1 MAFEQHL
8 LASVQQ
14 ASHEYQS
21 LSTRNAEL
29 ESSRAMFKA
38 EIKRLRTEAVLLQQK
53 SLEMTSKNEELRI
66 ANLVKATE
74 MKDLILENAELR
86 KRNLSLVEKNKQC
99 TAKMMA
105 NQEATRKALARIEV
119 REKNLAALEKQK
131 NVWGKL
137 KCNAKLLRDTE
148 LKLVMLKERKICL
161 ENIVAPLEIRARTA
175 KIQVEVLTGKKAL
188 LEQRIRQLE
197 SRFDIKE
204 KADDVKKA
212 RRAQAGRCWT
222 RAVKRTK
229 SSVAQEAVTRTMNC
243 IQREHIK
250 LIKKLRNLKFPAVE
264 NIQSLR
270 KQQQQWEAYT
280 KKPPRCVP
288 SERLGK
294 CVDSLNLE
302 RWIDENPSVDQN
314 SESMPALVPISPS
327 SKACQ
332 DSAADQRVS
341 LSSVSSDSSSPNTA
355 KKSTIIRRAQRKNSS
370 LFKRKRSR
378 VVLGPSSNGSGATG
392 RDIQVEKDTSQERV
406 SSPEIESSHLKSLK
420 RRSEPKEI
428 YSNLSKRRKMSKAT
442 STEPR
447 VKAHTTRSKA
457 TRLKQP
463 SEKKFEVKKK
473 PRGIKTPANIKQKE
487 V

>member
-29 ESSRAMFKA
+29 ESSRVMFKA
-38 EIKRLRTEAVLLQQK
+38 EIKRLRKEAVLLQK
-53 SLEMTSKNEELRI
+53 NSLEMTSKNEELRI

-137 KCNAKLLRDTE
+137 KCNAKLLRETE

-161 ENIVAPLEIRARTA
+161 ENNIAPLELRARTA
-175 KIQVEVLTGKKAL
+175 KIQVEVLTEKKAL
-188 LEQRIRQLE
+188 LEQGIRKLE
-197 SRFDIKE
+197 SRLDIK
-204 KADDVKKA
+204 KADDVKKT

-222 RAVKRTK
+222 RVLKRTK

-264 NIQSLR
+264 NIQSIR
-270 KQQQQWEAYT
+270 EQQLQWEAYA

-294 CVDSLNLE
+294 SVDSLNLE
-302 RWIDENPSVDQN
+302 RWIDENPSVEQN

-327 SKACQ
+327 SMACK
-332 DSAADQRVS
+332 DSAAGQRLS
-341 LSSVSSDSSSPNTA
+341 LSSLSSDSSSPNTA

-370 LFKRKRSR
+370 LFKRKRSS
-378 VVLGPSSNGSGATG
+378 VVVDPSSNGSGATG
-392 RDIQVEKDTSQERV
+392 RGIQVEKDTSLERV
-406 SSPEIESSHLKSLK
+406 SSPEIESSHRKSLK

-428 YSNLSKRRKMSKAT
+428 YSNLSKRRKVSKAT
-442 STEPR
+442 STEPGM
-447 VKAHTTRSKA
+447 KAHTTRSKA
-457 TRLKQP
+457 ARLKQP

-473 PRGIKTPANIKQKE
+473 PRGIKIPANLKQKE